1 MSELIFTM
9 AEFLQG
15 AAEDCYTKIS
25 DAVLLERAMQEV
37 LVCNL
42 PVRSGGLSNVHLD
55 ALIRQAEIK
64 KAPDNNFLRTKRD
77 KCTALSIAG
86 ADQFLKDV
94 RESKAFKL
102 LVISK
107 VAAAGRVSNSL
118 TEVKHKLEDTQERL
132 LLAEPPVPCDVDAAQ
147 AAEQWHQALLS
158 IQNRLADIKRM
169 HGKTLGIAQSGSD
182 KQRLI
187 AEMKANQYAI
197 KTALVEVTEKLEQTR
212 STAEHLDSPDM
223 VEQAVR
229 MNRVRETMGEE
240 VRAIDD
246 HIKEVQRSADSIT
259 ENTTKGCHEV
269 CAEAEQALSRTRGLL
284 KAYTDR
290 LPSIQDADRL
300 VKMREALEERVASMK
315 EVMRT
320 SNNTVDRV
328 LKRLGAL
335 DGEVQGLDRV
345 IDDPSKLAK
354 MFRSIDALM
363 AQHDEAATDAAAAQ
377 TALKDAYSSLQS
389 LQRDLGE
396 LVRMT
401 GEHVDASGLADS
413 AEMIARL
420 KRHISG
426 SGGLSVALSGAQEA
440 HTDLASREHE
450 IEGRLANILQGLE
463 ASLNHSD
470 TQQGG
475 EQESILQTIE
485 QIEQRMAA
493 VIQDRDR
500 MKTKMLEMTTRFQN
514 DMDLRTRELRD
525 RLVATRQDN
534 EYVLG
539 RVHEVV
545 ERMEANNQAL
555 RDIAKS
561 IPNVDSQ
568 TITSVM
574 NEQVSLLEDLRDAEV
589 RLNHSKAIQDRIA
602 YEASTA
608 TTPSGIDQVPL
619 SQPIP
624 AELSVAALQ
633 RVRDDTTA
641 AIGEHD
647 DLVEKLSANVSREKE
662 LKSQP
667 ESPDLADEVTA
678 LRGEIKATEQ
688 RIADQEA
695 RIRVQTDIINRLP
708 QELKAV
714 EDGDG
719 AAKERL
725 AAIES
730 GLWDRVSQKDAAIE
744 AIDTERNLQDSVNR
758 ETLRQRTDAMIAEN
772 NDRLRQITVTL
783 ETLKSELETGADPS
797 RKSALLEEQERTRR
811 AQELHREFGT
821 SLIEHKANADAPMPS
836 SVALGPLGSPLTHTT
851 PGISESSHT
860 MAPPDT
866 IDQQR
871 AALEHYQEELAH
883 QKQEIDRLTAQEAI
897 NTQLHDQYNA
907 LKQQAEA
914 VSNQLIDLL
923 APFGG
928 NADALRNLVAE
939 YAASSQRT
947 RELTSENEQ
956 LREDLAS
963 THRTMAEEYD
973 RRINLLQQDVAEA
986 QRREAAAKVDT
997 LETRRK
1003 AENVAQDLKMVQD
1016 STMPLQGLPVLR
1028 FDENHT
1034 ISSVPEQ
1041 AVRDIVKDYTFM
1053 RDDYGVVEGEM
1064 RDRIVAILKSLNN
1077 GSSVLDP
1084 DALPTQE
1091 DESPEVLRQRLR
1103 VYQESVKASMTKQL
1117 EAKKE
1122 EARLLALAY
1131 DASML
1136 HDKLVKDM
1144 RKIPAPDGSI
1154 QEIGEQLTLVDAFI
1168 STVTRGDAGQGPAQ
1182 SGLDSITEEDLK
1194 QFRED
1199 LDVMR
1204 SVAMLMTRI
1213 GGKNLDDVQAAVTA
1227 FALQHGIDDVV
1238 LTAVPNWRAL
1248 KQVTGD
1254 RSTDMVRATLLDKIQ
1269 TVSKASGGAESFL
1282 GRMRVGRDSLAP
1294 VDKMT
1299 RDAREM
1305 IELALQQL
1313 SSQDNRLGIDRVK
1326 DEVEAAVNSL
1336 GRAPPA
1342 GKAVDPDGML
1352 GGAPASFQ
1360 SLCESIGDSYNELV
1374 DPVDTFMT
1382 AWYSLVAR
1390 KPIAPNMLMTK
1401 LSTPASTVLVGK
1413 ADGATGLDGSGSAE
1427 ASRTSPTDLS
1437 RILAAFTT
1445 LDWLGDRDFTGT
1457 ETLTPDRRLEI
1468 LQKLRQYG
1476 RCMDAQRRAWGEV
1489 TDVREAIKISYLG
1502 DTLDRYNLQGLS
1514 AVRPT
1519 MSREQSDTLVKSL
1532 WPPQTQA
1539 GGAAVDFQSVN
1550 PYDVRKLNSLLISL
1564 NKIVMDR
1571 MKELAEVST
1580 LRANN
1585 EDFKVRYA
1593 GLLAALRQREEFAD
1607 KLFEITKQSVDRALE
1622 AEEVLAQDASVMDDM
1637 KLFLLGR
1644 SAEGTF
1650 NINRNVLKKSAGLD
1664 WSGVVS
1670 DPTEEVVSF
1679 IERSRVLGWFSTVK
1693 TRITHE
1699 VINGALQGMARCAR
1713 FLTSSSA
1720 FKEEDDMLTEIHK
1733 IRRKLRE
1740 HLEELQNGSYDDTFF
1755 ENVQDLQAMNAAWYG
1770 AVKEEERTRQLRGF
1784 ENQIMRVLDARP
1796 DSMTLNRKGTLDVLN
1811 GMLVA
1816 ARELHRLVSS
1826 DSWKSYAM
1834 SIVTYLSTQIEN
1846 YSILKDDSGDL
1857 NRNIR
1862 KAFAGIHDSFIKP
1875 NKDESKVDAHGK
1887 YTGLD
1892 GSIAWIVEPLP
1903 VENREKIVKVGSRMC
1918 RLWSFLPIPDAASKV
1933 VRMIQALTQDSNLP
1947 EVLSNAQDLKEL
1959 CDSFVRID
1967 PPDYTNYVAQ
1977 KLSRSVEGIES
1988 TLKLL
1993 EKMGNATDKEHEM
2006 RDEIQLV
2013 RRELSGLQLTG
2024 FQNNLQSLAKALNIS
2039 EDPGAQ
2045 KGGGNLI
2052 ETAADSLRTL
2062 FDNVDA
2068 VASLL
2073 KPESADPAPNTA
2085 SADDSPFDPNRFL
2098 QRIAGM
2104 SDDEAAQMV
2113 KKLKGLQDTLR
2124 MQQLADPSA
2133 TQSTEAGIINL
2144 VLQLAAS
2151 YLELRQTCSQQ
2162 LGGLK
2167 KQYEEQMKEM
2177 EARCTQDVSRAN
2189 SEKQRV
2195 QAAYV
2200 DSQSSDVRLSP
2211 SDIVYAFRLVPKP
2224 HASAQPDV
2232 RPTEPESIAQ
2242 VLGTHDG
2249 LERREPDA
2257 PPMYAVAS
2265 SSMPPE
2271 IVPPPPMYSAVD
2283 MDSRSPDRLTDSLV
2297 GDKDTAQPP
2306 DVNAASP
2313 EMASAPEQALT
2324 QESGNM
2330 SVVPQADVQAVSVE
2344 GTSPAKDQQ
2353 IRPVEVLPGPESNMT
2368 DVQTE
2373 TATPPRQ
2380 DLEGQP
2386 VARDVEASD
2395 LTGNGSIDRSQVL
2408 PSVDRTEPSLTSRT
2422 TEPPQRSLE
2431 DPTQNMLEQRP
2442 PQLSAASHS
2451 EVQNASQGISQS
2463 RQPDV
2468 IPSGDAHGREELE
2481 PVLHSNG
2488 PTDADTVVGTAQM
2501 PTGLYPLVSLN
2512 APPSLGDKP
2521 DHLPRA
2527 TLVYPTLSEPV
2538 IAESEALPA
2547 PTIEALNPPPQR
2559 GVASLPPSM
2568 PYSGHLA
2575 PIRAVLP
2582 TQQGRKLEVVSDR
2595 ELADLKAFDWRSIA
2609 ASVGKLVRN
2618 KLGEPGT
2625 VAPEPLP
2632 PSASSMVGGA
2642 DNQSDWKRDLF
2653 AAALACYVM
2662 HAILMRTPEIIRM
2675 VSVTETDPEGR
2686 SDTFTQAIL
2695 NHSGQDIPL
2704 CRAFLDAVLV
2714 DVSAMRLPEDRVT
2727 SALRGFL
2734 SAIDRDTAIG
2744 SAQWLTLGEASLAQR
2759 RCVRVDDFFKYSCLL
2774 LRALTES
2781 QSDRS
2786 GNQDDMYRDALYLI
2800 GQVVRTRSEAL
2811 SDPLNSLNLDAYR
2824 RVTTLNLGELKE
2836 SHSRSGREGVLT
2848 YLKFRNDVAD
2858 SWNQRLYPSW
2868 NDEHFGTECYMQF
2881 NNHPFAYYDRTTKD
2895 GSVMPMVDI
2904 PSIERWGLKS
2914 VDGRSVDIDS
2924 YRYHYLLGPFTRVF
2938 GPADDAAKI
2947 AAESTDI
2954 KRCLLTGESI
2964 FLIGYGASGAGKTS
2978 TLICRSGSR
2987 NNCTGKDSGVL
2998 LNVLQDREISSRF
3011 PTVSLTVC
3019 EFLAG
3024 KGDPDIAD
3032 DRSKK
3037 IENARFAF
3045 RSGVYSFD
3053 PTMNATT
3060 RYEGRWSP
3068 ANSLDLAH
3076 DPMTSQP
3083 YNLSRIIAHTIDTDR
3098 LVKATTNNP
3107 NSSRSHVLVFVK
3119 IDPDREDGPCL
3130 IVGDFAG
3137 VENEFVCD
3145 SLDTLMQIYNQ
3156 RDSVGRRM
3164 YTPRDLQAD
3173 REQEHQG
3180 RCKLPGSQRG
3190 GAIDDFVL
3198 YNDLALDT
3206 QAMLTR
3212 QKDVLQQPE
3221 LLERLCGHPLDRVLL
3236 STVTPML
3243 NDTVKALDAAYPV
3256 SMAKADVSRALG
3268 AASAE
3273 REEAM
3278 YMAGDT
3284 NARLNT
3290 LLPALQTTLAIASTA
3305 ALWNSKRDSDNT
3317 PAIGRALTFLQRMY
3331 KPENAAVQARKNE
3344 PQWKG
3349 KVTDA
3354 VELDMLA
3361 FAIHSDRPGSIL
3373 GVLGL
3378 GEGFGGHPRTSP
3390 KTPATDGALVWLDR
3404 SAIKYSAVFKIV
3416 KQAFPD
3422 KTAEVAEI
3430 LLSSWIGVHFA
3441 EFLDRDD
3448 TLTSMRSVCA
3458 CRTHEGVFINDSL
3471 GVIRDVIRDLV
3482 QHQQAKQGRLL
3493 MAPAFS
3499 DMCLPL
3505 YCNPL
3510 ADSCF
3515 GSTEVR
3521 SNTASAAGDI
3531 LGRDRSRTRV
3541 MSMLLDVI
3549 GQKAAEKLR
3558 LAVFC
3563 IVLMNRS
3570 ENNDP
3575 MVPFIDAEDL
3585 RIELARIEK
3594 SNRNSVVKR
3603 MLTDGWVDML
3613 SSYNQLSDPPTV
3625 NQGVIDAIKAW
3636 INLLAPHLG
3645 QGLAQR
3651 MVAVADT
3658 SQTRAIKLLTMLD
3671 RMNAVH
3677 PVGTLQFI
3685 DSLAKYNLTDAMCRF
3700 SCDSKITFA
3709 RSLFERVLQS
3719 LENGQLGDFKSL
3731 MEDNLRMREY
3741 LRPPRD
3747 PVTAE
3752 TYDAAAKSGWLRKKS
3767 VERAA
3772 PAPVAKTTAAR
3783 ALIKPTPKRPATSH
3797 KRLSG
3802 GAVSGFN
3809 PCTVDEFL
3817 MQWATAVSERIANG
3831 DEPVQGVLY
3840 SDFLQSCEERNRSRR
3855 EHARG
3860 FKSLDA
3866 LIGPMQDVRRSLPRR
3881 RSRRAR

>member
-1 MSELIFTM
+1 
-9 AEFLQG
+9 
-15 AAEDCYTKIS
+15 
-25 DAVLLERAMQEV
+25 MQEV

-55 ALIRQAEIK
+55 ALIKQAKIK
-64 KAPDNNFLRTKRD
+64 KAPDNNFLRKKQD
-77 KCTALSIAG
+77 KCTALSMAG

-102 LVISK
+102 LGISK

-118 TEVKHKLEDTQERL
+118 TEVKHKLEDTQQRL
-132 LLAEPPVPCDVDAAQ
+132 LHAEPPVPCDADAAQ

-169 HGKTLGIAQSGSD
+169 HGRTLGLAQSGPD

-197 KTALVEVTEKLEQTR
+197 KTALVEVTEKLEQTQ
-212 STAEHLDSPDM
+212 STAEHLDSPALA
-223 VEQAVR
+223 EQAVR

-246 HIKEVQRSADSIT
+246 HIKEVQQSKSSSDADT

-300 VKMREALEERVASMK
+300 VKMRETLEERAASMK

-320 SNNTVDRV
+320 SNETVDRV
-328 LKRLGAL
+328 LNRLGAL

-354 MFRSIDALM
+354 MFRNIDALM
-363 AQHDEAATDAAAAQ
+363 AQHDEAAADASAAQ

-413 AEMIARL
+413 AEMIAKL

-426 SGGLSVALSGAQEA
+426 SGGLSVALSGAKEA
-440 HTDLASREHE
+440 HADLATQENE
-450 IEGRLANILQGLE
+450 IEGRLAKILQGLE
-463 ASLNHSD
+463 ASLSYPE
-470 TQQGG
+470 TQHGG

-485 QIEQRMAA
+485 QIEQRMAV
-493 VIQDRDR
+493 VIQERDR
-500 MKTKMLEMTTRFQN
+500 MKTEMLQMTARFQN
-514 DMDLRTRELRD
+514 DMDIKTRELRD
-525 RLVATRQDN
+525 RLAAVRQDN

-539 RVHEVV
+539 RVHDVV

-555 RDIAKS
+555 KDIAKS

-568 TITSVM
+568 TIASVT

-589 RLNHSKAIQDRIA
+589 RLNHSKAIQDKIA

-608 TTPSGIDQVPL
+608 TMPSGIDQVPL

-633 RVRDDTTA
+633 KVRDDATA
-641 AIGEHD
+641 AVGEHNV
-647 DLVEKLSANVSREKE
+647 LIEKLSANISREKE

-667 ESPDLADEVTA
+667 DSPDLADQVTA

-744 AIDTERNLQDSVNR
+744 AIDTERNLQDSVDR

-772 NDRLRQITVTL
+772 NDRLRQITITL

-821 SLIEHKANADAPMPS
+821 SLIEHKANADVPMQS
-836 SVALGPLGSPLTHTT
+836 SLALGSLGSPLTQIT
-851 PGISESSHT
+851 PGISDTSHP

-897 NTQLHDQYNA
+897 NTQLHDQYNV

-939 YAASSQRT
+939 YAASSQKT

-973 RRINLLQQDVAEA
+973 RRIQQLQQDVAEA

-1028 FDENHT
+1028 FDEHHM

-1041 AVRDIVKDYTFM
+1041 AVRDIVKDYTFL

-1064 RDRIVAILKSLNN
+1064 RDRIVAILRSLNK

-1091 DESPEVLRQRLR
+1091 DESPEVLRQRLK
-1103 VYQESVKASMTKQL
+1103 VYQESVKASMSKQL

-1136 HDKLVKDM
+1136 HDNLVKDM

-1168 STVTRGDAGQGPAQ
+1168 STVTRGNAGQGPAQ

-1204 SVAMLMTRI
+1204 NVAMLMTRI

-1227 FALQHGIDDVV
+1227 FALQHSIDDVV
-1238 LTAVPNWRAL
+1238 LTAVPDWRSL

-1254 RSTDMVRATLLDKIQ
+1254 RSTDMVRATLLDNIQ
-1269 TVSKASGGAESFL
+1269 AVSKASGGAETFL
-1282 GRMRVGRDSLAP
+1282 SRMRVGRDSLAP
-1294 VDKMT
+1294 VGKMT
-1299 RDAREM
+1299 RDATDM

-1326 DEVEAAVNSL
+1326 DEVEAALSSL
-1336 GRAPPA
+1336 SRTPRVE
-1342 GKAVDPDGML
+1342 KTMEPDGML
-1352 GGAPASFQ
+1352 GGAPASFK
-1360 SLCESIGDSYNELV
+1360 SLCEAIGESYNALV

-1390 KPIAPNMLMTK
+1390 KPIAPNMLMAK
-1401 LSTPASTVLVGK
+1401 PPASSTLIEK
-1413 ADGATGLDGSGSAE
+1413 AEGTTALNGSGSAE
-1427 ASRTSPTDLS
+1427 ATRTTPTDLS
-1437 RILAAFTT
+1437 RILAAFAT
-1445 LDWLGDRDFTGT
+1445 LGWLGDRDFTGT
-1457 ETLTPDRRLEI
+1457 EALTPDRRLEI
-1468 LQKLRQYG
+1468 LQKLQQYG

-1489 TDVREAIKISYLG
+1489 TDAREAIKIFYLG
-1502 DTLDRYNLQGLS
+1502 DTLERYNLQGLPALS
-1514 AVRPT
+1514 VT
-1519 MSREQSDTLVKSL
+1519 MSREQSDTIVKSL
-1532 WPPQTQA
+1532 WPEQTQA

-1571 MKELAEVST
+1571 MKELGQVST
-1580 LRANN
+1580 LRAHN

-1622 AEEVLAQDASVMDDM
+1622 AEEVLAKDASIMDDM

-1644 SAEGTF
+1644 NAKDTF
-1650 NINRNVLKKSAGLD
+1650 NSNRNVLKKTAGLD

-1679 IERSRVLGWFSTVK
+1679 TERSRLLGWFSTVK
-1693 TRITHE
+1693 AKITHE
-1699 VINGALQGMARCAR
+1699 VINGTLQGMARCAR

-1720 FKEEDDMLTEIHK
+1720 FTEEDNMLTEIHE
-1733 IRRKLRE
+1733 IRRNLRE
-1740 HLEELQNGSYDDTFF
+1740 HLDELQNGPYTDAFF
-1755 ENVQDLQAMNAAWYG
+1755 DHVQDLQTMNDTWYG
-1770 AVKEEERTRQLRGF
+1770 AIKEEARTRQLREF
-1784 ENQIMRVLDARP
+1784 EKQIRRVLVSAKIP
-1796 DSMTLNRKGTLDVLN
+1796 DHPRTQTEDVLS
-1811 GMLVA
+1811 GMLDA
-1816 ARELHRLVSS
+1816 ARELQRIVLTGAWQV
-1826 DSWKSYAM
+1826 YART
-1834 SIVTYLSTQIEN
+1834 IVAHLETQLEN
-1846 YSILKDDSGDL
+1846 YH
-1857 NRNIR
+1857 IR
-1862 KAFAGIHDSFIKP
+1862 KRDSKDLQKKIDETIEAKP
-1875 NKDESKVDAHGK
+1875 EVEERHVDEFDMKNELGNNIDLLV
-1887 YTGLD
+1887 
-1892 GSIAWIVEPLP
+1892 
-1903 VENREKIVKVGSRMC
+1903 NRLRVLC
-1918 RLWSFLPIPDAASKV
+1918 AFLPIPDAASEV
-1933 VRMIQALTQDSNLP
+1933 VEMIQTLTQSSNVSETFSKTQTLKNMCNSVVTLKLP
-1947 EVLSNAQDLKEL
+1947 
-1959 CDSFVRID
+1959 
-1967 PPDYTNYVAQ
+1967 PPDFYTHYVAQ

-1988 TLKLL
+1988 TLSILRDVTSVTD
-1993 EKMGNATDKEHEM
+1993 NAQKSRLNDQ
-2006 RDEIQLV
+2006 IQLMQ
-2013 RRELSGLQLTG
+2013 RELSGPQLKSLQ
-2024 FQNNLQSLAKALNIS
+2024 NDLQSLAKALNIS
-2039 EDPGAQ
+2039 EGSIAQ

-2062 FDNVDA
+2062 FENVNA

-2073 KPESADPAPNTA
+2073 KPESADSAADTA

-2098 QRIAGM
+2098 QRIAEM
-2104 SDDEAAQMV
+2104 RDDEEAGMV
-2113 KKLKGLQDTLR
+2113 KKLQGLQDTLR
-2124 MQQLADPSA
+2124 MQQLADPSPV
-2133 TQSTEAGIINL
+2133 QSTEAGIINL
-2144 VLQLAAS
+2144 VLQLAVN
-2151 YLELRQTCSQQ
+2151 YIELRQSCSQQ
-2162 LGGLK
+2162 VTGLK
-2167 KQYEEQMKEM
+2167 KQCDEQMQEM
-2177 EARCTQDVSRAN
+2177 TNRCTQDVSRAN
-2189 SEKQRV
+2189 SEKQKV

-2211 SDIVYAFRLVPKP
+2211 LDIVYAFRSVPSR
-2224 HASAQPDV
+2224 ASAPSDV
-2232 RPTEPESIAQ
+2232 RPTEPKTFRQ
-2242 VLGTHDG
+2242 VPGTEDG
-2249 LERREPDA
+2249 VDGRS
-2257 PPMYAVAS
+2257 VATS
-2265 SSMPPE
+2265 Y
-2271 IVPPPPMYSAVD
+2271 IPPPPMYSAVD
-2283 MDSRSPDRLTDSLV
+2283 IDSSSPERLTDSLII
-2297 GDKDTAQPP
+2297 DKNTAQSP
-2306 DVNAASP
+2306 DAQAASL
-2313 EMASAPEQALT
+2313 EMASAPDQART
-2324 QESGNM
+2324 QES
-2330 SVVPQADVQAVSVE
+2330 SDQLVVPQADVRPASIE
-2344 GTSPAKDQQ
+2344 STSPSTNQQ
-2353 IRPVEVLPGPESNMT
+2353 ARPVEPDSNIT

-2373 TATPPRQ
+2373 IETATPPGQHVQTGRPVMREVASDDAANPWELQDRPLSSPPLAAMPVSAREVASDDMANHWDSPLPSPAPAASPTPVKEVASDDPADQWARQ
-2380 DLEGQP
+2380 EP
-2386 VARDVEASD
+2386 PPSSSPAPPVVAREVAWDDTA
-2395 LTGNGSIDRSQVL
+2395 DRWARQHSPL
-2408 PSVDRTEPSLTSRT
+2408 PSTVPTDVPTTTSMPAQAREAVSDDVANPWAQINPSV
-2422 TEPPQRSLE
+2422 SLPE
-2431 DPTQNMLEQRP
+2431 ITP
-2442 PQLSAASHS
+2442 SAASARAVVDPNILS
-2451 EVQNASQGISQS
+2451 S
-2463 RQPDV
+2463 R
-2468 IPSGDAHGREELE
+2468 A
-2481 PVLHSNG
+2481 PVSSFR
-2488 PTDADTVVGTAQM
+2488 V
-2501 PTGLYPLVSLN
+2501 
-2512 APPSLGDKP
+2512 
-2521 DHLPRA
+2521 
-2527 TLVYPTLSEPV
+2527 
-2538 IAESEALPA
+2538 
-2547 PTIEALNPPPQR
+2547 
-2559 GVASLPPSM
+2559 
-2568 PYSGHLA
+2568 
-2575 PIRAVLP
+2575 PIREVFP
-2582 TQQGRKLEVVSDR
+2582 TQQGRKLEVVSD
-2595 ELADLKAFDWRSIA
+2595 EQLAGMRAFDWRSLA
-2609 ASVGKLVRN
+2609 SSVGKLVRD
-2618 KLGEPGT
+2618 KLSEPGT

-2632 PSASSMVGGA
+2632 PNASSMVGGA

-2675 VSVTETDPEGR
+2675 VSVTETDPDGR

-2695 NHSGQDIPL
+2695 NHSNQDEGL
-2704 CRAFLDAVLV
+2704 CRAFLDAVFV
-2714 DVSAMRLPEDRVT
+2714 DVSAMRLPDDRVT
-2727 SALRGFL
+2727 SALRGFQ
-2734 SAIDRDTAIG
+2734 SAIDRDTGIG
-2744 SAQWLTLGEASLAQR
+2744 GAQWLTLGEVPVAER

-2774 LRALTES
+2774 LRALIES

-2786 GNQDDMYRDALYLI
+2786 VNQDELYRDALYLI
-2800 GQVVRTRSEAL
+2800 GQVVRARSEAL
-2811 SDPLNSLNLDAYR
+2811 SDPHNSLNLDVYR
-2824 RVTTLNLGELKE
+2824 RVTTLRLGELKE
-2836 SHSRSGREGVLT
+2836 SHSRSGRAGVLT

-2881 NNHPFAYYDRTTKD
+2881 NNHPFAYYDRKQKD
-2895 GSVMPMVDI
+2895 GNVMPMVDI

-2914 VDGRSVDIDS
+2914 NDGRSVDIKS

-2954 KRCLLTGESI
+2954 KRSLLAGESI

-2998 LNVLQDREISSRF
+2998 LNVLQDRDISAKF

-3024 KGDPDIAD
+3024 KGDPDVAD

-3053 PTMNATT
+3053 PKINATS
-3060 RYEGRWSP
+3060 RYEGRWNP

-3083 YNLSRIIAHTIDTDR
+3083 YNLSKIIAHTIDTDR

-3119 IDPDREDGPCL
+3119 LDPDREDGPCL

-3145 SLDTLMQIYNQ
+3145 SVDTLMQIYNQ
-3156 RDSVGRRM
+3156 RDSSGRRM
-3164 YTPRDLQAD
+3164 YSPKDLQVD
-3173 REQEHQG
+3173 REQDQQG

-3198 YNDLALDT
+3198 YNDLTLDT
-3206 QAMLTR
+3206 QAVLTR

-3221 LLERLCGHPLDRVLL
+3221 LLEKLCGHPLDRTLL
-3236 STVTPML
+3236 STVTSAL
-3243 NDTVKALDAAYPV
+3243 SDTLKVLDGAYPV
-3256 SMAKADVSRALG
+3256 SRAKADVSSALG
-3268 AASAE
+3268 AATAE

-3278 YMAGDT
+3278 YMGGDT
-3284 NARLNT
+3284 HARLNA
-3290 LLPALQTTLAIASTA
+3290 LSSALQTALMIASTA
-3305 ALWNSKRDSDNT
+3305 ALWNGKRDADNA
-3317 PAIGRALTFLQRMY
+3317 PAIGRALTFLQNMY

-3361 FAIHSDRPGSIL
+3361 FEIHSSRPGSVL

-3378 GEGFGGHPRTSP
+3378 DGAGFGAHPRTSP
-3390 KTPATDGALVWLDR
+3390 KTPAIDGAISWLER
-3404 SAIKYSAVFKIV
+3404 SATKFSAVFRVV
-3416 KQAFPD
+3416 KQMFPD

-3430 LLSSWIGVHFA
+3430 LLSSWLGVHFA
-3441 EFLDRDD
+3441 EFLSRND

-3471 GVIRDVIRDLV
+3471 SVIRDVIRDLV
-3482 QHQQAKQGRLL
+3482 QHQQAKQGRLM

-3510 ADSCF
+3510 ADQCF
-3515 GSTEVR
+3515 GSSEVQ
-3521 SNTASAAGDI
+3521 STTAADAEVI

-3549 GQKAAEKLR
+3549 GRKAAEKLR
-3558 LAVFC
+3558 VAVFC
-3563 IVLMNRS
+3563 ILLMNRS

-3594 SNRNSVVKR
+3594 GNRNSVMKR
-3603 MLTDGWVDML
+3603 MLTEGWVDTL
-3613 SSYNQLSDPPTV
+3613 SSYSQLSDPSTV

-3636 INLLAPHLG
+3636 VNLLAPRLG

-3658 SQTRAIKLLTMLD
+3658 SQARAIKLLTMLD
-3671 RMNAVH
+3671 RVNAVH

-3709 RSLFERVLQS
+3709 RSLFERVLRS
-3719 LENGQLGDFKSL
+3719 LENGQLGDFKSV
-3731 MEDNLRMREY
+3731 MEDNLTMREY
-3741 LRPPRD
+3741 LQPPRD
-3747 PVTAE
+3747 PVTAN
-3752 TYDAAAKSGWLRKKS
+3752 TYDTAGKSGWLSEKT
-3767 VERAA
+3767 VER
-3772 PAPVAKTTAAR
+3772 PAPPVKTVAAR
-3783 ALIKPTPKRPATSH
+3783 AIAKPTSKRPATSQ

-3802 GAVSGFN
+3802 GAVSDFN
-3809 PCTVDEFL
+3809 PSTVDEFL
-3817 MQWATAVSERIANG
+3817 MQWATAMSERIAKG
-3831 DEPVQGVLY
+3831 EEPVQGVLY
-3840 SDFLQSCEERNRSRR
+3840 SDFLQSCEARNRSRR
-3855 EHARG
+3855 EQARG
-3860 FKSLDA
+3860 FKSLDD
-3866 LIGPMQDVRRSLPRR
+3866 LIGPMQEDVRRGLPRR
-3881 RSRRAR
+3881 KSRRAR

>member
-1 MSELIFTM
+1 
-9 AEFLQG
+9 
-15 AAEDCYTKIS
+15 
-25 DAVLLERAMQEV
+25 MQEV

-55 ALIRQAEIK
+55 ALIKQAKIK
-64 KAPDNNFLRTKRD
+64 KAPDNNFLRKKQD
-77 KCTALSIAG
+77 KCTALSMAG

-102 LVISK
+102 LGISK

-118 TEVKHKLEDTQERL
+118 TEVKHKLEDTQQRL
-132 LLAEPPVPCDVDAAQ
+132 LHAEPPVPCDADAAQ

-169 HGKTLGIAQSGSD
+169 HGRTLGLAQSGPD

-197 KTALVEVTEKLEQTR
+197 KTALVEVTEKLEQTQ
-212 STAEHLDSPDM
+212 STAEHLDSPAIA
-223 VEQAVR
+223 EQAVR

-246 HIKEVQRSADSIT
+246 HIKEVQQSKSSSDADT

-300 VKMREALEERVASMK
+300 VKMREALEERAASMK

-320 SNNTVDRV
+320 SNETVDRV
-328 LKRLGAL
+328 LNRLGAL

-354 MFRSIDALM
+354 MFRNIDALM
-363 AQHDEAATDAAAAQ
+363 AQHDEAAADASAAQ

-413 AEMIARL
+413 AEMIAKL

-426 SGGLSVALSGAQEA
+426 SGGLSVALSGAKEA
-440 HTDLASREHE
+440 HADLATQENE
-450 IEGRLANILQGLE
+450 IEGRLAKILQGLE
-463 ASLNHSD
+463 ASLSYPE
-470 TQQGG
+470 TQHGG

-485 QIEQRMAA
+485 QIEQRMAV
-493 VIQDRDR
+493 VIQERDR
-500 MKTKMLEMTTRFQN
+500 MKTEMLQMTARFQN
-514 DMDLRTRELRD
+514 DMDIKTRELRD
-525 RLVATRQDN
+525 RLAAVRQDN

-539 RVHEVV
+539 RVHDVV

-555 RDIAKS
+555 KDIAKS

-568 TITSVM
+568 TIASVT

-589 RLNHSKAIQDRIA
+589 RLNHSKAIQDKIA

-608 TTPSGIDQVPL
+608 TMPSGIDQVPL

-633 RVRDDTTA
+633 KVRDDTTA
-641 AIGEHD
+641 AVGEHNV
-647 DLVEKLSANVSREKE
+647 LIEKLSANISREKE

-667 ESPDLADEVTA
+667 DSPDLADQVTA

-744 AIDTERNLQDSVNR
+744 AIDTERNLQDSVDR

-772 NDRLRQITVTL
+772 NDRLRQITITL

-821 SLIEHKANADAPMPS
+821 SLIEHKANADVPMQS
-836 SVALGPLGSPLTHTT
+836 SLALGSLGSPLTQIT
-851 PGISESSHT
+851 PGISDTSHP

-897 NTQLHDQYNA
+897 NTQLHDQYNV

-939 YAASSQRT
+939 YAASSQKT

-973 RRINLLQQDVAEA
+973 RRIQQLQQDVAEA

-1028 FDENHT
+1028 FDEHHM

-1041 AVRDIVKDYTFM
+1041 AVRDIVKDYTFL

-1064 RDRIVAILKSLNN
+1064 RDRIVAILRSLNK

-1091 DESPEVLRQRLR
+1091 DESPEVLRQRLK
-1103 VYQESVKASMTKQL
+1103 VYQESVKASMSKQL

-1122 EARLLALAY
+1122 KARLLALAY

-1136 HDKLVKDM
+1136 HDNLVKDM

-1168 STVTRGDAGQGPAQ
+1168 STVTRGNAGQVAAQ

-1204 SVAMLMTRI
+1204 NVAMLMTRI

-1227 FALQHGIDDVV
+1227 FALQHSIDDVV
-1238 LTAVPNWRAL
+1238 LTAVPDWRSL

-1254 RSTDMVRATLLDKIQ
+1254 RSTDMVRATLLDNIQ
-1269 TVSKASGGAESFL
+1269 AVSKASGGAETFL
-1282 GRMRVGRDSLAP
+1282 SRMRVGRDSLAP
-1294 VDKMT
+1294 VGKMT
-1299 RDAREM
+1299 RDATDM

-1326 DEVEAAVNSL
+1326 DEVEAALSSL
-1336 GRAPPA
+1336 SRTPRVE
-1342 GKAVDPDGML
+1342 KTMEPDGML
-1352 GGAPASFQ
+1352 GGAPASFK
-1360 SLCESIGDSYNELV
+1360 SLCEAIGESYNALV

-1390 KPIAPNMLMTK
+1390 KPIAPNMLMAK
-1401 LSTPASTVLVGK
+1401 PPASSTLIEK
-1413 ADGATGLDGSGSAE
+1413 AEGTTALNGSGSAE
-1427 ASRTSPTDLS
+1427 ATRTTPTDLS
-1437 RILAAFTT
+1437 RILAAFAT
-1445 LDWLGDRDFTGT
+1445 LGWLGDRDFTGT

-1489 TDVREAIKISYLG
+1489 TDAREAIKIFYLG
-1502 DTLDRYNLQGLS
+1502 DTLERYNLQGLPALS
-1514 AVRPT
+1514 LT
-1519 MSREQSDTLVKSL
+1519 MSREQSDTIVKSL

-1571 MKELAEVST
+1571 MKELGQVST
-1580 LRANN
+1580 LRAHN

-1622 AEEVLAQDASVMDDM
+1622 AEEVLAKDVSIMDDM

-1644 SAEGTF
+1644 NAKDTF
-1650 NINRNVLKKSAGLD
+1650 NTNRNVLKKIAGLD

-1679 IERSRVLGWFSTVK
+1679 TERSRLLGWFSTVK
-1693 TRITHE
+1693 AKITHE

-1720 FKEEDDMLTEIHK
+1720 FTEEDNMLTEIHE
-1733 IRRKLRE
+1733 IRRNLRE
-1740 HLEELQNGSYDDTFF
+1740 HLDELQNGPYTDAFF
-1755 ENVQDLQAMNAAWYG
+1755 DHVQDLQTMNDAWYG
-1770 AVKEEERTRQLRGF
+1770 AIKEEERTRQLRDF
-1784 ENQIMRVLDARP
+1784 ENQILQVLGSTQAL
-1796 DSMTLNRKGTLDVLN
+1796 SNGQDVRRQTEN
-1811 GMLVA
+1811 IMSGMLA
-1816 ARELHRLVSS
+1816 TARTLRTLVVMSPSVRSYVEKMIETLTSVIDNYTSNTTFSS
-1826 DSWKSYAM
+1826 ANAKYLIYTKVGQAHDK
-1834 SIVTYLSTQIEN
+1834 IVT
-1846 YSILKDDSGDL
+1846 
-1857 NRNIR
+1857 
-1862 KAFAGIHDSFIKP
+1862 P
-1875 NKDESKVDAHGK
+1875 NKDPEVTLDASH
-1887 YTGLD
+1887 
-1892 GSIAWIVEPLP
+1892 VP
-1903 VENREKIVKVGSRMC
+1903 VAIPEIDEKGIDWVVAGFEGIPGENSMRITDIGSRLR
-1918 RLWSFLPIPDAASKV
+1918 RLFVFLTVPDAASKV
-1933 VRMIQALTQDSNLP
+1933 VGMVQALTQDSNIP
-1947 EVLSNAQDLKEL
+1947 DVKSNAEKLQKL
-1959 CDSFVRID
+1959 CKSFLRID
-1967 PPDYTNYVAQ
+1967 IPDYTTYVAQ

-1988 TLKLL
+1988 TLNYL
-1993 EKMGNATDKEHEM
+1993 EMMMNATDKTQEWIEQ
-2006 RDEIQLV
+2006 IQLM
-2013 RRELSGLQLTG
+2013 RKELSGLQLTG
-2024 FQNNLQSLAKALNIS
+2024 LQNNLQSLSKALNIS
-2039 EDPGAQ
+2039 RDSGAQ

-2052 ETAADSLRTL
+2052 DTAADSLRTL
-2062 FDNVDA
+2062 FENVNA

-2073 KPESADPAPNTA
+2073 KPESADPAADTA

-2098 QRIAGM
+2098 QRIAEM
-2104 SDDEAAQMV
+2104 RDDEAAEMI
-2113 KKLKGLQDTLR
+2113 KKVQGLQDTLR
-2124 MQQLADPSA
+2124 MQQLADPSPA
-2133 TQSTEAGIINL
+2133 QSTEAGIINL
-2144 VLQLAAS
+2144 VLQLAVN
-2151 YLELRQTCSQQ
+2151 YIELRQSCSQQ
-2162 LGGLK
+2162 VTGLK
-2167 KQYEEQMKEM
+2167 KQCDEQMEEM
-2177 EARCTQDVSRAN
+2177 KNRCTQDVSRAN
-2189 SEKQRV
+2189 SEKQKV

-2211 SDIVYAFRLVPKP
+2211 SDIVYAFRSVPSR
-2224 HASAQPDV
+2224 ASAPSDV
-2232 RPTEPESIAQ
+2232 RPTEPKTIRQ
-2242 VLGTHDG
+2242 VPGTEDG
-2249 LERREPDA
+2249 VDGRS
-2257 PPMYAVAS
+2257 VATS
-2265 SSMPPE
+2265 YL
-2271 IVPPPPMYSAVD
+2271 PPPPMYSAVD
-2283 MDSRSPDRLTDSLV
+2283 IDSRSPERLTDSLII
-2297 GDKDTAQPP
+2297 DKNTAQSP
-2306 DVNAASP
+2306 DAHAASL
-2313 EMASAPEQALT
+2313 EMASAPEQART
-2324 QESGNM
+2324 QES
-2330 SVVPQADVQAVSVE
+2330 SHQLVVPQADVRPASIE
-2344 GTSPAKDQQ
+2344 STSPTNQQ
-2353 IRPVEVLPGPESNMT
+2353 ARPVEVLRGPDSNIT

-2373 TATPPRQ
+2373 TETATPPGQHVQTGKPVMREVASDDAANLWELQDRPLFSPPLAVATPAAREIASDDAADPWALRDRPLSSPPLAAMPVSAREVASDDMANHWDSPLPSPAPAASPTPVKEVASDDPADQWARQ
-2380 DLEGQP
+2380 EP
-2386 VARDVEASD
+2386 PPSSSPAPPVVAREVAWDDTA
-2395 LTGNGSIDRSQVL
+2395 DRWARQHSPL
-2408 PSVDRTEPSLTSRT
+2408 PSTVPTDVPTTTSMPAQAREAVSDDVANPWAQINPSV
-2422 TEPPQRSLE
+2422 SLPE
-2431 DPTQNMLEQRP
+2431 ITP
-2442 PQLSAASHS
+2442 SAASARAVVDPNILS
-2451 EVQNASQGISQS
+2451 S
-2463 RQPDV
+2463 R
-2468 IPSGDAHGREELE
+2468 A
-2481 PVLHSNG
+2481 PVSSFR
-2488 PTDADTVVGTAQM
+2488 V
-2501 PTGLYPLVSLN
+2501 
-2512 APPSLGDKP
+2512 
-2521 DHLPRA
+2521 
-2527 TLVYPTLSEPV
+2527 
-2538 IAESEALPA
+2538 
-2547 PTIEALNPPPQR
+2547 
-2559 GVASLPPSM
+2559 
-2568 PYSGHLA
+2568 
-2575 PIRAVLP
+2575 PIREVFP
-2582 TQQGRKLEVVSDR
+2582 TQQGRKLEVVSD
-2595 ELADLKAFDWRSIA
+2595 EQLAGMRAFDWRSLA
-2609 ASVGKLVRN
+2609 SSVGKLVRD
-2618 KLGEPGT
+2618 KLSEPGT

-2632 PSASSMVGGA
+2632 PNASSMVGGA

-2675 VSVTETDPEGR
+2675 VSVTETDPDGR

-2695 NHSGQDIPL
+2695 NHSNQDEGL
-2704 CRAFLDAVLV
+2704 CRAFLDAVFV
-2714 DVSAMRLPEDRVT
+2714 DVSAMRLPDDRVT
-2727 SALRGFL
+2727 SALRGFQ
-2734 SAIDRDTAIG
+2734 SAIDRDTGIG
-2744 SAQWLTLGEASLAQR
+2744 GAQWLTLGEVPVAER

-2774 LRALTES
+2774 LRALIES

-2786 GNQDDMYRDALYLI
+2786 VNQDELYRDALYLI
-2800 GQVVRTRSEAL
+2800 GQVVRARSEAL
-2811 SDPLNSLNLDAYR
+2811 SDPHNSLNLDVYR
-2824 RVTTLNLGELKE
+2824 RVTTLRLGELKE
-2836 SHSRSGREGVLT
+2836 SHSRSGRAGVLT

-2881 NNHPFAYYDRTTKD
+2881 NNHPFAYYDRKQKD
-2895 GSVMPMVDI
+2895 GNVMPMVDI

-2914 VDGRSVDIDS
+2914 NDGRSVDIKS

-2954 KRCLLTGESI
+2954 KRSLLAGESI

-2998 LNVLQDREISSRF
+2998 LNVLQDRDISAKF

-3024 KGDPDIAD
+3024 KGDPDVAD

-3053 PTMNATT
+3053 PKINATS
-3060 RYEGRWSP
+3060 RYEGRWNP

-3083 YNLSRIIAHTIDTDR
+3083 YNLSKIIAHTIDTDR

-3119 IDPDREDGPCL
+3119 LDPDREDGPCL

-3145 SLDTLMQIYNQ
+3145 SVDTLMQIYNQ
-3156 RDSVGRRM
+3156 RDSSGRRM
-3164 YTPRDLQAD
+3164 YSPKDLQVD
-3173 REQEHQG
+3173 REQDQQG

-3198 YNDLALDT
+3198 YNDLTLDT
-3206 QAMLTR
+3206 QAVLTR

-3221 LLERLCGHPLDRVLL
+3221 LLEKLCGHPLDRTLL
-3236 STVTPML
+3236 STVTSAL
-3243 NDTVKALDAAYPV
+3243 SDTLKVLDGAYPV
-3256 SMAKADVSRALG
+3256 SRAKADVSSALG
-3268 AASAE
+3268 AATAE

-3278 YMAGDT
+3278 YMGGDT
-3284 NARLNT
+3284 HARLNA
-3290 LLPALQTTLAIASTA
+3290 LSSALQTALMIASTA
-3305 ALWNSKRDSDNT
+3305 ALWNGKRDADNA
-3317 PAIGRALTFLQRMY
+3317 PAIGRALTFLQNMY

-3361 FAIHSDRPGSIL
+3361 FEIHSSRPGSVL

-3378 GEGFGGHPRTSP
+3378 DGAGFGAHPRTSP
-3390 KTPATDGALVWLDR
+3390 KTPAIDGAISWLER
-3404 SAIKYSAVFKIV
+3404 SATKFSAVFRVV
-3416 KQAFPD
+3416 KQMFPD

-3430 LLSSWIGVHFA
+3430 LLSSWLGVHFA
-3441 EFLDRDD
+3441 EFLSRND

-3471 GVIRDVIRDLV
+3471 SVIRDVIRDLV
-3482 QHQQAKQGRLL
+3482 QHQQAKQGRLM

-3510 ADSCF
+3510 ADQCF
-3515 GSTEVR
+3515 GSSEVQ
-3521 SNTASAAGDI
+3521 STTAADAEVI

-3549 GQKAAEKLR
+3549 GRKAAEKLR
-3558 LAVFC
+3558 VAVFC
-3563 IVLMNRS
+3563 ILLMNRS

-3594 SNRNSVVKR
+3594 GNRNSVMKR
-3603 MLTDGWVDML
+3603 MLTEGWVDTL
-3613 SSYNQLSDPPTV
+3613 SSYSQLSDPSTV

-3636 INLLAPHLG
+3636 VNLLAPRLG

-3658 SQTRAIKLLTMLD
+3658 SQARAIKLLTMLD
-3671 RMNAVH
+3671 RVNAVH

-3709 RSLFERVLQS
+3709 RSLFERVLRS
-3719 LENGQLGDFKSL
+3719 LENGQLGDFKSV
-3731 MEDNLRMREY
+3731 MEDNLTMREY
-3741 LRPPRD
+3741 LQPPRD
-3747 PVTAE
+3747 PVTAN
-3752 TYDAAAKSGWLRKKS
+3752 TYDTAGKSGWLSEKT
-3767 VERAA
+3767 VER
-3772 PAPVAKTTAAR
+3772 PAPPVKTVAAR
-3783 ALIKPTPKRPATSH
+3783 AIAKPTSKRPATSQ

-3802 GAVSGFN
+3802 GAVSDFN
-3809 PCTVDEFL
+3809 PSTVDEFL
-3817 MQWATAVSERIANG
+3817 MQWATAVSERIAKG
-3831 DEPVQGVLY
+3831 EEPVQGVLY
-3840 SDFLQSCEERNRSRR
+3840 SDFLQSCEARNRSRR
-3855 EHARG
+3855 EQARG
-3860 FKSLDA
+3860 FKSLDD
-3866 LIGPMQDVRRSLPRR
+3866 LIGPMQEDVRRGLPRR
-3881 RSRRAR
+3881 KSRRAR